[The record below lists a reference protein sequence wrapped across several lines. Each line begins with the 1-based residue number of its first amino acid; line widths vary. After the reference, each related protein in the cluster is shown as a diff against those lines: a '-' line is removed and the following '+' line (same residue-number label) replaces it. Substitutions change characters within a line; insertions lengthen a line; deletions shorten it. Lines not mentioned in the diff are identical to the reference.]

1 MVVGGDNF
9 FISFTVCLKE
19 VILDHMDL
27 EMGVHVHLRE
37 VSAYGSL

>member
-19 VILDHMDL
+19 VILDHMD
-27 EMGVHVHLRE
+27 VHVYLRE